1 MYQLIIARNK
11 ITAFFI
17 LYYIYLILFTTS
29 PHNVLGTEIHG
40 PGVSSRKLHQKYY
53 FKSLGLKSNSED
65 DLYKNTQGLNQG
77 ESVIMPEILLQLEKL
92 PEKSKSLLL
101 TGVIEERNDFFES
114 IVYMEDNDQSRGK
127 LNSTLNNIY
136 EGENIDSEQ
145 SEDCLSF
152 HTLSPTYYKRNN
164 PIFFIQKQLSYYIH
178 PLLLIADFIQTNMN
192 TESILST
199 LDSIKL
205 MNESN
210 LDYNIKKHREN
221 LEIQQKAFSDD
232 NGVEILNNIVNTKRT
247 GTLKL
252 IKKLM
257 EFGLNI
263 DLVQKY
269 PELFTNAVRESNY
282 EFVEFYI
289 NYLLEKFKVDSL
301 HSNKQ
306 TSLSVSTNN
315 NNSDYL
321 KNDCDTKVKD
331 EFLNLYSNN
340 NDSEILNN
348 HFMQAYFEN
357 PLKKNM
363 MESFNTGNTCK
374 CLSNL
379 KNCEFCICDYLKG
392 RINKYSELLNKL
404 GESNLYFNK
413 TISCNSCCPKS
424 LQFLVNSVDRYN
436 HTPLYY
442 AVKKND
448 IKMVKILLKY
458 GSCINI
464 WDPKSGYSPLML
476 AVQNHNGAMLSF
488 LLNNGGDPML
498 ISPAS
503 EEDVLDVAI
512 AKNNRKLIE
521 KIINHEA
528 YGKFSNNKNSPEI
541 FKYLNDTFSYINP
554 KNDFEVESYFFLNN
568 VDVPKDAKHI
578 LHAIQ
583 SNIPNK
589 LLKKLLN
596 MEEKKKMA
604 TLCQITDKNGRG
616 ILWWSV
622 YHENASQVQNILD
635 FYEKAT
641 KYRWEGYLSCNPHKE
656 DENGIYPLNLITTKS
671 SKFPRKLV
679 TRLLQFKD
687 PMTHSSLLLQVL
699 TKSKQ
704 QFGAFKNLL
713 DFLRNN
719 FNISLSSF
727 NIWSD
732 DPDILDP
739 IGFALFKQLPQH
751 ILSYLLELASEY
763 AREFVGD
770 INHWRIKTERIIRAT
785 QNIHDVAFSGDALDR
800 QDMKHGK
807 GEYNKSN
814 LRKQSKTDNINN
826 KQLFLFKSSPSTHN
840 IYDNIKQSKQISKQ
854 FQGRWKSHI
863 VNKQFQR
870 YKASYSPIS
879 LPLDSAPL
887 RILSPNLSSI
897 LITRRYTEITNNYND
912 IIRVILGRGPTHRS
926 VMKIRE
932 LLRLAV
938 GLGTFHFNSYG
949 AEGIEDKLQN
959 IESQETQNK
968 EQSLLYEQ
976 NENWDFQCLKS
987 DQLCKK
993 RLSISFSTFSPYLV
1007 STSPSYTSRIGESY
1021 IYPFG
1026 EASLD
1031 VIHSIAE
1038 LRPETIGE
1046 VLVRI
1051 DYSSETDCDRVL
1063 ALLEAL
1069 PEDFPPFPSE
1079 LYSPLER
1086 ASTILYKYNG
1096 KRNTL
1101 PVIKRFL
1108 SHKYIKLF
1116 TSIHLTESLNV
1127 LALVEFVPSSF
1138 LEMIG
1143 GISSETL
1150 LKHRNVEKEYE
1161 NIDLKDKDYTEFAMG
1176 NFEYTSETKYSHF
1189 DNYENNT
1196 YFDEKIAGTENFSKQ
1211 PELSIKL
1218 KIINEIRNIGNLPWS
1233 SNLDKSDIL
1242 FCALCLM
1249 TLAGLFAI
1257 YFNISY
1263 KIALLFSKRVYYFP
1277 EWYFNINMLDFES
1290 LRFSLLCNIPKP
1302 SDKNIKMAFFNAL
1315 RKCFFFDP
1323 TYKIGSFSILN
1334 KENKFTKF
1342 IGFIKLLFII
1352 SLTLW
1357 YFICKIYEEVFLFI
1371 FFTITAIAIC
1381 TFHSWKIN
1389 EVIFHQLNI
1398 FLMCKNSILLPEVL
1412 TLLKRTNNQIIYTT
1426 QRAIFLHNSLT
1437 KTPSNIR
1444 HISNINNSTST
1455 RCNINKLE
1463 NSSIRQSK
1471 LNLDFCL
1478 SDHIS
1483 LFPKT
1488 QKYDYSG
1495 KYSHIC
1501 FRILFGIHIICLIFS
1516 FIVTLKIPTEWHKR
1530 LMLNGSKGWFG
1541 LINEVITVFCD
1552 ISNKR
1557 KLYIFQYPNLY
1568 QVTLFHPYFVSFINF
1583 LTFLYYWQIFSIIT
1597 APLFSVILVLYHF
1610 FALSLAFKNALH
1622 TPTNIL
1628 LPNARNSKLLMF
1640 QTLSNKP
1647 NPEDLNTPKK
1657 ANFSQTSTS
1666 QNSKKDLLSSKLK
1679 ISGHLSPDSS
1689 KCLTEPRSIRKI
1701 KIDSVEYDIANIS
1714 NIFKRKTKKLYDTD
1728 SLYKIKSYNFIQD
1741 SNDTAEEIYLNV
1753 KELTEEPLLYSNNLI
1768 KLKKDSLMKPHLDLD
1783 KLAYSQSAN
1792 NAYELLENNCT
1803 PDSINIMNEIQ
1814 SYNFSYSPFNS
1825 NILNL
1830 DITSGNTE
1838 ISYYQVLEA
1847 QIYPFFLWADVR
1859 RSSYK
1864 IYKQFWKPL
1873 DIVKDICAL
1882 TFLFLIIILAYVEL
1896 SNSPIK
1902 TIKLWDT
1909 TRIAILSLGLVQVY
1923 IMYIMVS
1930 IHKLNVE
1937 CWKWVPDIFDVLP
1950 ICSNLLDSVETLMRM
1965 LHVLT
1970 SPLYILS
1977 IPITIPILCAA
1988 IILIV
1993 IPISVIL

>member
-1 MYQLIIARNK
+1 MCQLITRKK
-11 ITAFFI
+11 ITAFI
-17 LYYIYLILFTTS
+17 TLYYIYLILFTTL
-29 PHNVLGTEIHG
+29 PHNVLGTDIHD
-40 PGVSSRKLHQKYY
+40 PGLSSRELHQKYY
-53 FKSLGLKSNSED
+53 FKSLGLKSNSKD
-65 DLYKNTQGLNQG
+65 DFYKNTRGLNQ
-77 ESVIMPEILLQLEKL
+77 EKSVIMPEILLQLEKL

-101 TGVIEERNDFFES
+101 TGVIEERSDFFEN
-114 IVYMEDNDQSRGK
+114 IVYMEDNDESRVK
-127 LNSTLNNIY
+127 LNNTLNNTY
-136 EGENIDSEQ
+136 ERENIDSEQ
-145 SEDCLSF
+145 SEDYFSF
-152 HTLSPTYYKRNN
+152 HTLGPTYYKRSN
-164 PIFFIQKQLSYYIH
+164 PTLSIQNHLSYYIH
-178 PLLLIADFIQTNMN
+178 PLLLIADFIETNMN
-192 TESILST
+192 TESILIT

-205 MNESN
+205 MNKSN
-210 LDYNIKKHREN
+210 LDYNTKKHKEN
-221 LEIQQKAFSDD
+221 SEIQQRAFCDD
-232 NGVEILNNIVNTKRT
+232 NSIEILNNIVNKKRT

-252 IKKLM
+252 IKKLV

-269 PELFTNAVRESNY
+269 PEIFTNAVRKSNY

-289 NYLLEKFKVDSL
+289 NYLLEKIKVDSL
-301 HSNKQ
+301 HSSKTN
-306 TSLSVSTNN
+306 LSVSTNN
-315 NNSDYL
+315 NSGYLESDY
-321 KNDCDTKVKD
+321 NTKVKG
-331 EFLNLYSNN
+331 ELLNLYSNN
-340 NDSEILNN
+340 SDSEILNN

-357 PLKKNM
+357 PPAKNM
-363 MESFNTGNTCK
+363 IESSNSGNTCK
-374 CLSNL
+374 HLSDS
-379 KNCEFCICDYLKG
+379 KSCESCKYYYFKDS
-392 RINKYSELLNKL
+392 INKYSELLNNL
-404 GESNLYFNK
+404 DERDLYFNK
-413 TISCNSCCPKS
+413 TISRNSCYPKS
-424 LQFLVNSVDRYN
+424 LQLLVNLVDRYN

-458 GSCINI
+458 GSYINI
-464 WDPKSGYSPLML
+464 CDPRSGYSPLML

-498 ISPAS
+498 ISPTS

-512 AKNNRKLIE
+512 AKNDRKLIE
-521 KIINHEA
+521 RIINHEA
-528 YGKFSNNKNSPEI
+528 YGKLCDNKKSPEI
-541 FKYLNDTFSYINP
+541 FKYLNDNFSYIHP
-554 KNDFEVESYFFLNN
+554 KSDCEVGNYFFLNN
-568 VDVPKDAKHI
+568 VDIPKDAKHI

-596 MEEKKKMA
+596 MEEKKKVA
-604 TLCQITDKNGRG
+604 TLCQITDKSGRG
-616 ILWWSV
+616 VLWWSV
-622 YHENASQVQNILD
+622 YHENISQVQNILD

-641 KYRWEGYLSCNPHKE
+641 KNRWEGYLSCNPHKE
-656 DENGIYPLNLITTKS
+656 DENGIYPLNLIITRS

-679 TRLLQFKD
+679 TRLLKFKD

-713 DFLRNN
+713 DFLRNH

-732 DPDILDP
+732 DPDMLDP

-751 ILSYLLELASEY
+751 ILSYLLELALEY
-763 AREFVGD
+763 ASEFVED
-770 INHWRIKTERIIRAT
+770 INHWRIKTERTIRAT
-785 QNIHDVAFSGDALDR
+785 QQIHDIALSKDTLYR
-800 QDMKHGK
+800 QDMEHNK

-814 LRKQSKTDNINN
+814 LRQQSKTDNINN
-826 KQLFLFKSSPSTHN
+826 KQWFLFRNSPSTHN
-840 IYDNIKQSKQISKQ
+840 IYDNTKQSRKSSKQ

-863 VNKQFQR
+863 VNKQLQR
-870 YKASYSPIS
+870 YKVSYIPIS
-879 LPLDSAPL
+879 LPLDSTPL
-887 RILSPNLSSI
+887 RILSPTLSSI
-897 LITRRYTEITNNYND
+897 LITKKYTEITDNYND
-912 IIRVILGRGPTHRS
+912 IIRVIIGRGPTHRS

-949 AEGIEDKLQN
+949 AEGIEDKLRN
-959 IESQETQNK
+959 IESRETQNK
-968 EQSLLYEQ
+968 EPLLYER
-976 NENWDFQCLKS
+976 NKDWDFQCLKS
-987 DQLCKK
+987 EQLYKK
-993 RLSISFSTFSPYLV
+993 RLSISFSTFSPYLI
-1007 STSPSYTSRIGESY
+1007 STSPSYTSKIGESY

-1051 DYSSETDCDRVL
+1051 DYSYETDCDRVL

-1069 PEDFPPFPSE
+1069 PEDFPPFSSE

-1096 KRNTL
+1096 KRNIL

-1116 TSIHLTESLNV
+1116 TPIHLTESLNI
-1127 LALVEFVPSSF
+1127 LALIEFVPSSF

-1143 GISSETL
+1143 GTSSETL
-1150 LKHRNVEKEYE
+1150 LKHRGVEKEYE
-1161 NIDLKDKDYTEFAMG
+1161 DINLKDKSYTKFDMG
-1176 NFEYTSETKYSHF
+1176 DLQYTSETKYSHS
-1189 DNYENNT
+1189 DIYENNT
-1196 YFDEKIAGTENFSKQ
+1196 YFNGKIPNTENFSEK
-1211 PELSIKL
+1211 PEISIKL
-1218 KIINEIRNIGNLPWS
+1218 KIIHEIRNIRNLPWS

-1242 FCALCLM
+1242 FCVLCLM
-1249 TLAGLFAI
+1249 TLAGLFVI

-1263 KIALLFSKRVYYFP
+1263 KIALFVSKRLYYFP
-1277 EWYFNINMLDFES
+1277 EWYFNINMLDSEG
-1290 LRFSLLCNIPKP
+1290 LRFALLCNIPRP
-1302 SDKNIKMAFFNAL
+1302 SDKNIKVAFFNAL

-1323 TYKIGSFSILN
+1323 TYKIENFPIFN
-1334 KENKFTKF
+1334 KEDKFTTF
-1342 IGFIKLLFII
+1342 IGSIKLFFII

-1371 FFTITAIAIC
+1371 FFTITAIVIC
-1381 TFHSWKIN
+1381 TFHSWRIN
-1389 EVIFHQLNI
+1389 EVIFYQLNI
-1398 FLMCKNSILLPEVL
+1398 FLTCKNSTVLPEVL

-1426 QRAIFLHNSLT
+1426 QRAIFLYNTLT
-1437 KTPSNIR
+1437 RTPNNIR
-1444 HISNINNSTST
+1444 HIFNINNSTIT
-1455 RCNINKLE
+1455 RYNINKLE
-1463 NSSIRQSK
+1463 NSSIGQSK
-1471 LNLDFCL
+1471 LNLDFYL
-1478 SDHIS
+1478 SDHIP
-1483 LFPKT
+1483 LFQKT
-1488 QKYDYSG
+1488 QKYEYSS
-1495 KYSHIC
+1495 KYSHTC
-1501 FRILFGIHIICLIFS
+1501 FRILFGINIICFIFS

-1530 LMLNGSKGWFG
+1530 LMLNGYKGWFG
-1541 LINEVITVFCD
+1541 LINEVIAVFRD

-1557 KLYIFQYPNLY
+1557 KLYIFQYPNIY
-1568 QVTLFHPYFVSFINF
+1568 QVTLFYPYFVSFINF

-1640 QTLSNKP
+1640 QTLSNKT
-1647 NPEDLNTPKK
+1647 NSENLNTPKK
-1657 ANFSQTSTS
+1657 ADFSQTSTS

-1679 ISGHLSPDSS
+1679 IFGHLFPDNS
-1689 KCLTEPRSIRKI
+1689 KCLTESRSVRKL
-1701 KIDSVEYDIANIS
+1701 KIDSVEHDITNIPNIS
-1714 NIFKRKTKKLYDTD
+1714 KGETKKFYDTD
-1728 SLYKIKSYNFIQD
+1728 SLYKVKSYNYIQD
-1741 SNDTAEEIYLNV
+1741 SNDIAEELYLNV
-1753 KELTEEPLLYSNNLI
+1753 KEITEESLLYSNDI
-1768 KLKKDSLMKPHLDLD
+1768 MKLKKDSLMKPYLDLD
-1783 KLAYSQSAN
+1783 KLVYGQSAN
-1792 NAYELLENNCT
+1792 SAYELLENDCT
-1803 PDSINIMNEIQ
+1803 PDSMNIINEIQ
-1814 SYNFSYSPFNS
+1814 SYNFNHSPFNS

-1830 DITSGNTE
+1830 DILSANAE
-1838 ISYYQVLEA
+1838 ISYYQILEA

-1873 DIVKDICAL
+1873 DIVKDMCAL
-1882 TFLFLIIILAYVEL
+1882 IFLFLIIILAYVEL

-1909 TRIAILSLGLVQVY
+1909 TRIAILSLSLVQLY

-1965 LHVLT
+1965 LHILT
-1970 SPLYILS
+1970 SPLYILN
-1977 IPITIPILCAA
+1977 IPITILTFCTA